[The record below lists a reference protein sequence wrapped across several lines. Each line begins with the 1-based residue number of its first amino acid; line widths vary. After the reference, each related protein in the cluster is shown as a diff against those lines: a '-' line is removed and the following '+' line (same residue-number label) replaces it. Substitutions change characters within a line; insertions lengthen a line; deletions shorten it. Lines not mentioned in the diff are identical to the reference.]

1 MIDLHLHTTASDGR
15 LAPAA
20 LVARAAGLG
29 LTTISVTD
37 HDTTAALAEAA
48 DAAARHGL
56 RLVPGIEITAVERAR
71 DVHVLGY
78 FFDPDHAPFVE
89 FLRAQRDD
97 RRRRVETMIARLAEL
112 GMPLDGEALLGRVR
126 PGSGRAIG
134 RPHVA
139 DALVTAGFAVDRGDA
154 FDRFIAEGQP
164 AFVPR
169 HGASVGEVA
178 AIVRA
183 AGGVASLAHPALM
196 RQDQAIAGFAA
207 DGLSALEVWHSD
219 HDAAAIERYDA
230 MARQLG
236 LGRSGGSDFH
246 ADHSHHASGFGRVTL
261 PLQAFA
267 DLEARAAQSARSR
280 RSIP

>member
-15 LAPAA
+15 LAPDA
-20 LVARAAGLG
+20 LVARAAALG

-37 HDTTAALAEAA
+37 HDTTAGLAEAA
-48 DAAARHGL
+48 GAAARLGV
-56 RLVPGIEITAVERAR
+56 RLVSGIEITAVERAR

-97 RRRRVETMIARLAEL
+97 RRRRVETMIARLTDL
-112 GMPLDGEALLGRVR
+112 GMPLDGDRLLGSVTS
-126 PGSGRAIG
+126 GSGRAIG

-139 DALVTAGFAVDRGDA
+139 DALVAAGYATDRGDA
-154 FDRFIAEGQP
+154 FDRFIAEGRP

-169 HGASVGEVA
+169 FGASVGEVA

-183 AGGVASLAHPALM
+183 AGGVASLAHPGLM
-196 RQDQAIAGFAA
+196 RLDEAIAGFVT
-207 DGLSALEVWHSD
+207 DGLSAIEVWHSD
-219 HDAAAIERYDA
+219 HDEAAVARYDT

-246 ADHSHHASGFGRVTL
+246 ADHSHHASGFGSVTL
-261 PLQAFA
+261 PLEAFE
-267 DLEARAAQSARSR
+267 DLEARAGQAARPR
-280 RSIP
+280 